1 MAKDYYQTL
10 GVEKNANEQEIK
22 KAYRKL
28 AHKYHPDKKDGDEN
42 KFKEVNEAYQVL
54 SDPQK
59 RKQFDQ
65 FGAGFEQA
73 GFGGGQGG
81 FSSQGFS
88 FEDLFQQGG
97 FSFNG
102 SSGGAFEDV
111 FDMFGGGS
119 RGQSKQRTRR
129 GSDIQVQATI
139 SLDEAHNG
147 VSKKISV
154 RKSVRC
160 ATCDGSGAEPGAGM
174 EKCATC
180 DGNGFIQRQVRTML
194 GVFAQKE
201 ECSTC
206 HGRGEVP
213 KKKCHTCHGSGITET
228 TEEVEIRIPAG
239 ISSGQTIEIPGKGE
253 AAPHGGS
260 AGNMYVTVEV
270 EKHPRFDRRGDD
282 VYYTDRIPFSTMIL
296 GGKVS
301 VRTLHGEVS
310 LTIPKQ
316 AQSGE
321 VFRLRGKG
329 VNRLHNRGVGDMY
342 VTLQVETPQKL
353 SRKQKQLLKDLAEE
367 GM

>member
-1 MAKDYYQTL
+1 MATDYYKTL
-10 GVEKNANEQEIK
+10 GVEKNATEQEIK

-28 AHKYHPDKKDGDEN
+28 AHKYHPDKKDGDET

-65 FGAGFEQA
+65 FGPGFEQA
-73 GFGGGQGG
+73 GFGGQGG

-119 RGQSKQRTRR
+119 RRQSGRRTRR

-139 SLDEAHNG
+139 TLQEAHEG
-147 VSKKISV
+147 VTKTIKV
-154 RKSVRC
+154 RKSV
-160 ATCDGSGAEPGAGM
+160 TCTTCGGDGAEPGAGM
-174 EKCATC
+174 QKCPTC
-180 DGNGFIQRQVRTML
+180 DGNGYIQRQVRTML

-213 KKKCHTCHGSGITET
+213 KKKCHTCHGSGVTEK

-239 ISSGQTIEIPGKGE
+239 ISTGQTIEIPGKGE
-253 AAPHGGS
+253 AAPHGGV

-270 EKHPRFDRRGDD
+270 EKDSDYDRRGDD
-282 VYYTDRIPFSTMIL
+282 IYQTLRIPFSTLIL
-296 GGKVS
+296 GGKVP
-301 VRTLHGEVS
+301 VATLHGEVMLS
-310 LTIPKQ
+310 VPKQ
-316 AQSGE
+316 TQSGE

-342 VTLQVETPQKL
+342 VTLQIETPQKL
-353 SRKQKQLLKDLAEE
+353 SRKQKQLIKQMAEE
-367 GM
+367 GL